1 MKEFCFIDNDFPDF
15 RLGNLENKYMYTS
28 KCNCDGSVQSGAA
41 AVSHYCLSN
50 IEYPNT
56 ECTYILDIYLL
67 YIHTQIYVFVYWRV
81 REHVAIYFNF
91 LNSHLRRKQSH
102 RLDVTS
108 MLEHAQEQKQKQK

>member
-1 MKEFCFIDNDFPDF
+1 
-15 RLGNLENKYMYTS
+15 MYTS
-28 KCNCDGSVQSGAA
+28 KYNCDGSVQSGAA

-56 ECTYILDIYLL
+56 ECTYLIYTYNIYTHIYLL
-67 YIHTQIYVFVYWRV
+67 VYWRV